1 MQQGVSLTN
10 GIDLTILRILRY
22 RDKFEKMY
30 SSLPICAFDAKTDV
44 ILKDFKQYFLDFPSH
59 DKVDPDTFDT
69 FFAFQHPTLNPE
81 QKGFFKTLFHRMHV
95 DADADTEKGIITR
108 ILELEFGTKIGNIL
122 TKYNAGEDIDIQ
134 RAVEEA
140 NETLKL
146 QLERKVRLPWVQD
159 SIYDLLE
166 EDSTHF
172 GFKWRLDCLNNCMR
186 PIKPG
191 DFGLIAARP
200 GAGKT
205 TFLTDQLTHFASQL
219 STIYPNE
226 ERPII
231 WFNNE
236 GPGKRIVTRLYQ
248 SALNASIKDL
258 LELRSA
264 NTIVE
269 QYEKAIGKLS
279 NIRVMDVHDCWNYEV
294 SDIMQECKPGLV
306 VFDMIDNIKFGGSFG
321 GARTDQVLE
330 GMYQWARVL
339 GVRFD
344 CPVFATSQISN
355 EGDGMQYPTIG
366 MLKDSKTGKQ
376 GALDLQLMIGKSNDP
391 CMKTSRFMGIPKS
404 KLGIEGFDE
413 DPRCEVFFD
422 AQHGRFR
429 MPNMENGGV
438 V

>member
-1 MQQGVSLTN
+1 MTG
-10 GIDLTILRILRY
+10 GIDLTILRIMRY
-22 RDKFEKMY
+22 RDRFEKMY
-30 SSLPICAFDAKTDV
+30 GSLPVFAFDAKTDV
-44 ILKDFKQYFLDFPSH
+44 ILKDFKQYFFDFPSH
-59 DKVDPDTFDT
+59 NVVSPETFDT
-69 FFAFQHPTLNPE
+69 FFAMQHPTLNPE
-81 QKGFFKTLFHRMHV
+81 QKGFFKTLFSKMHTDV
-95 DADADTEKGIITR
+95 DSDTEKGIVAR
-108 ILELEFGTKIGNIL
+108 VLELEFGTKIGNIL
-122 TKYNAGEDIDIQ
+122 TKYQAGDDIDIQ

-146 QLERKVRLPWVQD
+146 QLDRKVRLPWVQD

-166 EDSTHF
+166 EDATSF
-172 GFKWRLDCLNNCMR
+172 GFKWRLQCLNTCMR

-219 STIYPNE
+219 PLIYPDSD
-226 ERPII
+226 RPII

-248 SALNASIKDL
+248 SALNASIKEL
-258 LELRSA
+258 LELRTKG
-264 NTIVE
+264 TIVE
-269 QYEKAIGKLS
+269 LYEKAIGKIA
-279 NIRVMDVHDCWNYEV
+279 NIRVMDIHDCWNYEV
-294 SDIMQECKPGLV
+294 SDIMHECKPGLV

-339 GVRFD
+339 GVRFE

-376 GALDLQLMIGKSNDP
+376 GALDFQLMIGKSNDP

-422 AQHGRFR
+422 VSHGRFR
-429 MPNMENGGV
+429 MPEGTGGV
-438 V
+438 C